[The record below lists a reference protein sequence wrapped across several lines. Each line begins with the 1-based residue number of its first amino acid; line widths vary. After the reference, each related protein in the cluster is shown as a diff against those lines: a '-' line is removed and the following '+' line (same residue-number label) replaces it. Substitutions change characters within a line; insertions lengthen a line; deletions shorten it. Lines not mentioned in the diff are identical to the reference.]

1 MGVRVTLPVDGV
13 TQGLAANLRARVPGA
28 VREISQLLE
37 SEVLETFRT
46 ATDPDGRPWAQ
57 LSATTLKL
65 RERGGLFGRGPG
77 GRTQSLRAKPLQDRG
92 QLRGGIVAQP
102 TDRTARVAIT
112 GPASV
117 YGPVQQFGN
126 QANRLPN
133 RSGGRRA
140 PIPAR
145 RFLPLD
151 ENGRVKLPP
160 VVLEDIREI
169 LVRRLLER

>member
-1 MGVRVTLPVDGV
+1 MGVRVTLPVGRDKLSV
-13 TQGLAANLRARVPGA
+13 RLKERVPGA
-28 VREISQLLE
+28 AREVSQLLE

-46 ATDPDGRPWAQ
+46 GADPDGQPWAP
-57 LSATTLKL
+57 LSATTTAL
-65 RERGGLFGRGPG
+65 RERGGLFGRGPR
-77 GRTQSLRAKPLQDRG
+77 GRRQSLRAKPLQDRG

-117 YGPVQQFGN
+117 YGPVQQFGSP
-126 QANRLPN
+126 ANRLPN
-133 RSGGRRA
+133 RRGGARA

-151 ENGRVKLPP
+151 ANGNTRLPP
-160 VVLEDIREI
+160 PVLDEVREI
-169 LVRRLLER
+169 IRRRLLEG